1 MIQQS
6 ANQRFLKNTVAKAAA
21 ERTNSL
27 LMLKISCFQNAEAGD
42 FFRRTFME
50 AAIELIY
57 YSIQS
62 FTVNALPRTELRSV
76 AESIR

>member
-1 MIQQS
+1 
-6 ANQRFLKNTVAKAAA
+6 
-21 ERTNSL
+21 
-27 LMLKISCFQNAEAGD
+27 
-42 FFRRTFME
+42 ME